1 MTSLHELVALGQSPW
16 VHGLSCAMLDDGT
29 LTRLIEA
36 GVRGAAMDPAE
47 TGRAVADA
55 RCYDEQLREMPP
67 DAAPRDAYFELLAA
81 DAQRACDAFDSRTA
95 PTSRASRA
103 PDEAPGRSGW
113 VSAGIDPDHARDT
126 ETTIAQAVW
135 LHEKVRR
142 PNFMVQVPGTLE
154 ALPAIEECTARGI
167 PVDVTL
173 LYSRQRH
180 REAAQAYLAGLE
192 RFVAAGGSP
201 AAVSSVASFPLTW
214 LDAEADRRLTAAQ
227 GPEDLRGTL
236 ASANAKIAYQTQER
250 VFAGGR
256 WQELAA
262 AGATPQF
269 CRWTATT
276 PSDLAESEVRY
287 VQELIGPD
295 TICTMSSHL
304 LQAFCVGATEMK
316 AGLDVEVEQA
326 ALTVDR
332 FTRAGVDYA
341 DVTGALEQW
350 SLGQLA
356 AAFHETVSLV
366 GAARDELVGG
376 EVSR

>member
-1 MTSLHELVALGQSPW
+1 MTSLHELVAQGQSPW

-36 GVRGAAMDPAE
+36 GVRGAAMEPAE
-47 TGRAVADA
+47 TGRAVADGS
-55 RCYDEQLREMPP
+55 CDERLRKPAP
-67 DAAPRDAYFELLAA
+67 GTSAAEAYFELLTA
-81 DAQRACDAFDSRTA
+81 DAQRACDAF
-95 PTSRASRA
+95 ASRA

-113 VSAGIDPDHARDT
+113 ASAGIDPNLAHDT
-126 ETTIAQAVW
+126 AATIAQATW
-135 LHEKVRR
+135 LHEKVQR
-142 PNFMVQVPGTLE
+142 PNFLVQVPGTSE
-154 ALPAIEECTARGI
+154 GLPAIEECTARGI
-167 PVDVTL
+167 PIDVTL

-180 REAAQAYLAGLE
+180 RDAAHAYLAGLE

-201 AAVSSVASFPLTW
+201 ADVGSVASFPLTW
-214 LDAEADRRLTAAQ
+214 LDAEADRRLTAAE

-236 ASANAKIAYQTQER
+236 ATANAKLAYQTQQR
-250 VFAGGR
+250 AFAGGR
-256 WQELAA
+256 WQKLAA

-287 VQELIGPD
+287 VRELIGPD
-295 TICTMSSHL
+295 SICTMSTHL
-304 LQAFCVGATEMK
+304 LQAFCVGAMEMK

-326 ALTVDR
+326 GLTVDR
-332 FTRAGVDYA
+332 FTRAGVDYE
-341 DVTGALEQW
+341 DVTGVLEQW

-366 GAARDELVGG
+366 GAACEDR
-376 EVSR
+376 SIRSTP

>member
-1 MTSLHELVALGQSPW
+1 MTSLHELIALGQSPW

-47 TGRAVADA
+47 MGRAVADDG
-55 RCYDEQLREMPP
+55 CHDERLRKMPP
-67 DAAPRDAYFELLAA
+67 DTAARDAYFELLVV
-81 DAQRACDAFDSRTA
+81 DAQRACDAFAAGTPGDS
-95 PTSRASRA
+95 
-103 PDEAPGRSGW
+103 PGRDGR
-113 VSAGIDPDHARDT
+113 VSAGIDPDCARDT
-126 ETTIAQAVW
+126 AATVAQAAW
-135 LHEKVRR
+135 LHRKVRR
-142 PNFMVQVPGTLE
+142 PTFMVQIPATPEGV
-154 ALPAIEECTARGI
+154 PAIEECTARGI

-180 REAAQAYLAGLE
+180 REAAHAYLAGLE
-192 RFVAAGGSP
+192 RFVQAGGSP
-201 AAVSSVASFPLTW
+201 ADVGSVASFPLTW
-214 LDAEADRRLTAAQ
+214 LDAEADRRLTAAE

-236 ASANAKIAYQTQER
+236 ATANAKLAYQTQQR

-287 VQELIGPD
+287 VRELIGPD
-295 TICTMSSHL
+295 SICTMSTHL
-304 LQAFCVGATEMK
+304 LQAFCVGALDLK
-316 AGLDVEVEQA
+316 PGLDVEIEQA
-326 ALTVDR
+326 GLTVDR
-332 FTRAGVDYA
+332 FLRAGVDYA

-350 SLGQLA
+350 SLTQLA

-366 GAARDELVGG
+366 GAALDEAYSTSAARKVA
-376 EVSR
+376 R